1 MARYSGPV
9 CRFCRRES
17 AKLYLKAERCF
28 TDKCSFDRNQ
38 YPPGQHGQARLRV
51 SEYGTQ
57 LREKQKVKR
66 VYGIMERQFRRYF
79 AEAERLRGVTGQN
92 LLILLESRLDNV
104 VYRAGFAG
112 TRAEARQLVR
122 HGHVTVNGRR
132 VDIPSQQIEPGH
144 VVAVREKSRQNQRLV
159 DAMERSLHR
168 TSMTWLEVDK
178 TAFAVKM
185 VGRPVRSELTLP
197 IQENLIVE
205 LYSR

>member
-1 MARYSGPV
+1 MARYIGPV

-17 AKLYLKAERCF
+17 VKLFLKGDRCY

-66 VYGIMERQFRRYF
+66 VYGLLERQFRRYF
-79 AEAERLRGVTGQN
+79 HEAERLRGVTGEN
-92 LLILLESRLDNV
+92 LLVLLESRLDNV
-104 VYRAGFAG
+104 VYRVGFAG

-122 HGHVTVNGRR
+122 HGHILVNGRR
-132 VDIPSQQIEPGH
+132 LDIPSAHIKPGD
-144 VVAVREKSRQNQRLV
+144 VVSVKESMRQNVRIV
-159 DAMERSLHR
+159 DALEKAVNRAAMS
-168 TSMTWLEVDK
+168 WLEVDRPAMAAK
-178 TAFAVKM
+178 LSQ
-185 VGRPVRSELTLP
+185 RPVRSEITLP
-197 IQENLIVE
+197 IQENLVVE

>member
-1 MARYSGPV
+1 MARYIGPV

-17 AKLYLKAERCF
+17 VKLFLKGDRCY

-66 VYGIMERQFRRYF
+66 VYGLLERQFRRYF
-79 AEAERLRGVTGQN
+79 HEAERLRGVTGEN
-92 LLILLESRLDNV
+92 LLVLLESRLDNV
-104 VYRAGFAG
+104 VYRVGFAG

-122 HGHVTVNGRR
+122 HGHILVNGRR
-132 VDIPSQQIEPGH
+132 LDIPSAHIKPGD
-144 VVAVREKSRQNQRLV
+144 VVSVKESMRQNVRIV
-159 DAMERSLHR
+159 DALEKAVNRAAMS
-168 TSMTWLEVDK
+168 WLEVDR
-178 TAFAVKM
+178 TAMAAKLSQ
-185 VGRPVRSELTLP
+185 RPVRSEITLP
-197 IQENLIVE
+197 IQENLVVE